1 LQILKMK
8 KILKKKFIKN
18 ILKQKKETFSRY
30 FMHNLKHH
38 ELKKTN
44 RYSQHC
50 DKTSGEVSLQFLVN
64 EKYYRNKE
72 NIPFYVIQI
81 FTY

>member
-1 LQILKMK
+1 
-8 KILKKKFIKN
+8 
-18 ILKQKKETFSRY
+18 
-30 FMHNLKHH
+30 MHNLKLH
-38 ELKKTN
+38 ELKKKTN

-64 EKYYRNKE
+64 EKYHRNKE
-72 NIPFYVIQI
+72 NVPFYVIQI